1 MKIGLIVAMQKELQ
15 LFADKL
21 ENCKKTNVNHLEF
34 YCGKLENHQIYLIQS
49 GIGKVCAA
57 IACVEMIKNFNP
69 DYIINLGVAGGIG
82 KNIGVM
88 DVVVAKNIAY
98 HDVWCGTGNEKGQV
112 QGLPAKFT
120 SDEKLAKLF
129 ETVKSDVKIVYA
141 DIVSGD
147 QFISDIDELK
157 KIKANF
163 PEAAAVDM
171 ESAAIAQVC
180 FLYEKPFLSLRII
193 SDTPGIENHN
203 QQYLDFWNDAPK
215 KSVEVICKLLA
226 LL

>member
-1 MKIGLIVAMQKELQ
+1 MKIGLIVAMQKELK

-21 ENCKKTNVNHLEF
+21 VNCKKTNVNHLEF
-34 YCGKLENHQIYLIQS
+34 YCGNLGSHQIYLVQS

-57 IACVEMIKNFNP
+57 IACIEMIKNFNP
-69 DYIINLGVAGGIG
+69 DCIINLGVAGGID
-82 KNIGVM
+82 KVIGVM
-88 DVVVAKNIAY
+88 DIVAAKNIAY

-112 QGLPAKFT
+112 QGLPAKFA
-120 SDEKLAKLF
+120 SDEKLVKLF
-129 ETVKSDVKIVYA
+129 ESIKSDVKIVCA

-147 QFISDIDELK
+147 QFISDIDELR

-163 PEAAAVDM
+163 PEAVAVDM
-171 ESAAIAQVC
+171 ESAAIAQTC
-180 FLYEKPFLSLRII
+180 FIYNKPFLSMRII

-215 KSVEVICKLLA
+215 KSVDMVEKLLD